1 MRWTR
6 AATYFSDTRTDVQCL
21 HRWQKVLNPDLVKG
35 PWTAEEDAKIVEL
48 VTELGP
54 KRWSKIASELPGRI
68 GKQCR
73 ERWYNHL
80 DPEIKREEWSAEEDR
95 QLIIAHAEYGNR
107 WAEIAK
113 SFQGRT
119 DNAIKNHWNSTLKR
133 KVDQALNAGLPALAA
148 ANMNPAGAKKN
159 GASKKYASTR
169 KALALN
175 PSHVN
180 RPPYLA
186 ATGGV
191 AKFKGGVDVSRSV
204 RASAV
209 AATPNKGIRRT
220 MFDASDGEA
229 SNPPGIINAN
239 IFASPY
245 SGGTPGHVGSPY
257 SDIRNNTEVESPF
270 RIGELLSEFAG
281 TNDSPLQMTTSPV
294 LEATATPQGAY
305 HGIGITSP
313 NTSLIPSGVAM
324 AAVEGVS
331 SVAKLAAVRF
341 SEPAGADAAAT
352 IQMPKMPG
360 INSIEDLQAF
370 ISPDGKK
377 RSRNTRLSHLFRRS
391 GKQQKTAD
399 DSTGVAEN
407 VDAVDLMRTVNRA
420 NANMYEQAEELL
432 RGVDITEIPILA
444 GMSTP
449 TRPRRHDMVTSVP
462 FSPSMYLA

>member
-1 MRWTR
+1 
-6 AATYFSDTRTDVQCL
+6 VQCL

-35 PWTAEEDAKIVEL
+35 PWTAEEDAKIVQL

-80 DPEIKREEWSAEEDR
+80 DPDIKREEWSAEEDR
-95 QLIIAHAEYGNR
+95 QLIIAHAENGNR

-113 SFQGRT
+113 SFPGRT

-133 KVDQALNAGLPALAA
+133 KVDQALNAGLSALAA
-148 ANMNPAGAKKN
+148 ADMNPTSMKKN

-180 RPPYLA
+180 RPPHLA
-186 ATGGV
+186 ANGGV
-191 AKFKGGVDVSRSV
+191 SKFKGAVDVGRTM
-204 RASAV
+204 RAPTV

-245 SGGTPGHVGSPY
+245 SGSTPGPVGSPY
-257 SDIRNNTEVESPF
+257 SDIKNNAVVESPF
-270 RIGELLSEFAG
+270 RIGELLNEFAG
-281 TNDSPLQMTTSPV
+281 TSDSPLQITTSPM
-294 LEATATPQGAY
+294 LATTATPQGAY
-305 HGIGITSP
+305 HGFGITSP

-331 SVAKLAAVRF
+331 KVAKLADVRF
-341 SEPAGADAAAT
+341 PDSVGASPAAT

-360 INSIEDLQAF
+360 INSLEDFQAF

-377 RSRNTRLSHLFRRS
+377 RTRNTRLSHLFRRS

-449 TRPRRHDMVTSVP
+449 TRPRRHDTVTPVP